1 MVTDR
6 RTTRYLR
13 ELAKQMPLFSRSDE
27 FPVLGAESAGLL
39 RVIVTLLR
47 PKRILEIGT
56 NIGYSGTVM
65 LQAAPDAMLFTI
77 EMDEDTA
84 NMARENFASVGVGDR
99 VQILRGRAEDI
110 LPYIK
115 DEYDLIFL
123 DGPKG
128 QYLYLSTLLL
138 PMLKRGGVLVCDNV
152 LFRGM
157 VSGKRKTT
165 ARKRTLVKKLD
176 EFLRFISNS
185 PELET
190 SIIPIGD
197 GMSVSYKI

>member
-6 RTTRYLR
+6 RTTAYLR
-13 ELAKQMPLFSRSDE
+13 ELAREIPCFVRSE
-27 FPVLGAESAGLL
+27 QYPVLPAESAGLL
-39 RVIVTLLR
+39 NVIVSLLK
-47 PKRILEIGT
+47 PQKILEIGT

-65 LQAAPDAMLFTI
+65 LQAAPQAKLFTI

-84 NMARENFASVGVGDR
+84 NIARDNFNAAGVGDR
-99 VQILRGRAEDI
+99 VQILHGKAEEI

-128 QYLYLSTLLL
+128 QYLYMSTLLL
-138 PMLKRGGVLVCDNV
+138 PMLKKGGVLVCDNV

-176 EFLRFISNS
+176 EFLRYVSDHPS
-185 PELET
+185 LDT
-190 SIIPIGD
+190 TVIPIGD
-197 GMSVSYKI
+197 GMSVSYKK

>member
-1 MVTDR
+1 
-6 RTTRYLR
+6 
-13 ELAKQMPLFSRSDE
+13 
-27 FPVLGAESAGLL
+27 
-39 RVIVTLLR
+39 
-47 PKRILEIGT
+47 
-56 NIGYSGTVM
+56 
-65 LQAAPDAMLFTI
+65 
-77 EMDEDTA
+77 
-84 NMARENFASVGVGDR
+84 
-99 VQILRGRAEDI
+99 
-110 LPYIK
+110 
-115 DEYDLIFL
+115 
-123 DGPKG
+123 
-128 QYLYLSTLLL
+128 
-138 PMLKRGGVLVCDNV
+138 V